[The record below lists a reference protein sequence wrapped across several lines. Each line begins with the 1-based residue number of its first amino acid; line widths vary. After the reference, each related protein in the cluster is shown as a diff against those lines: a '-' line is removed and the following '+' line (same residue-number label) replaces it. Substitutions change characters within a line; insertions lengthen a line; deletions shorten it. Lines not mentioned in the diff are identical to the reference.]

1 MKKTILLLITVFA
14 ISFSNAQNETKEFAN
29 YSVGVSVSP
38 FGGSLG
44 FGYNLSPKTTFQA
57 SIGGFK
63 GSAPI
68 SPEYGND
75 EYDVENSSSWV
86 GMFVNHR
93 PFEDSDWFRVGT
105 GFGVGKIQN
114 ELTNTNN
121 ASDVYHANYEGNIVA
136 YVGVGVGS
144 RPVKGLQFGLDVGV
158 LSTGGATV
166 FADRDNLAPKNAI
179 LNEIE
184 DDSFFGSLLPNVQL
198 NISWGF

>member
-1 MKKTILLLITVFA
+1 MKKTILLLITVFS
-14 ISFSNAQNETKEFAN
+14 ISIANAQNETKEFAN
-29 YSVGVSVSP
+29 YSIGMSFSP

-57 SIGGFK
+57 SIGGFN

-68 SPEYGND
+68 SPEYNSYK
-75 EYDVENSSSWV
+75 YDVESSSSWV

-93 PFEDSDWFRVGT
+93 PFEDSDWFRLGT
-105 GFGVGKIQN
+105 GVGVGKIEN
-114 ELTNTNN
+114 KLTNTNN
-121 ASDVYHANYEGNIVA
+121 ANDVYHANYDGNIVA

-144 RPVKGLQFGLDVGV
+144 RPVKGLQFGFDLGV

-166 FADRDNLAPKNAI
+166 FSNRENIAPENKV

-198 NISWGF
+198 NVSWGF

>member
-1 MKKTILLLITVFA
+1 MKKRILLLITVFA
-14 ISFSNAQNETKEFAN
+14 ISLANAQNETKEFAN

-68 SPEYGND
+68 SPKYGND

-136 YVGVGVGS
+136 YVGVGIGS